1 MISLTKDILIRGFDD
16 NTHSNLGKKAEQMG
30 VSINSIVKDAVE
42 QWLDKK
48 THVPHVHDL
57 LIYSDE
63 KSMNDFLK
71 SLDRMTGSEWFKS
84 FASPP
89 KHHTEKILSKLDW
102 YNGTVKPYKPHGV
115 NGAKYCGQVI
125 QNIVKASD
133 KKPLCCVDFVITDIA
148 NNSFSHAMELEKQ
161 YDNARLP
168 GLMFCPYKASDLVS
182 SDITDIIEL
191 FLMHDKIFVLKNDD
205 IYKLN
210 ITKESI
216 HKIFLN

>member
-1 MISLTKDILIRGFDD
+1 MTKDVLIRGFNDD
-16 NTHSNLGKKAEQMG
+16 THSELSKKSDQMG
-30 VSINSIVKDAVE
+30 VSVNSIVKDAVE

-63 KSMNDFLK
+63 KSMTNFLK
-71 SLDRMTGSEWFKS
+71 SLDRMTNDTEWFKS

-89 KHHTEKILSKLDW
+89 KHHTEKTLSKLNW
-102 YNGTVKPYKPHGV
+102 YNGTIKPYKAFGFDDI
-115 NGAKYCGQVI
+115 KYCGRVI
-125 QNIVKASD
+125 QKIVKASE

-148 NNSFSHAMELEKQ
+148 NNSLDHAMELEKE
-161 YDNARLP
+161 YDKARLP
-168 GLMFCPYKASDLVS
+168 GLMFCPYKASDLIK
-182 SDITDIIEL
+182 SDITNMIEL
-191 FLMHDKIFVLKNDD
+191 FLMHDRIFVLKNDD
-205 IYKLN
+205 IYKLH